1 MKRLLYLLIVWLAAL
16 GSQQAIAQS
25 ENTWTKAQYD
35 ALGEVVKWTD
45 SNGDSHTNLLT
56 DVATDPYHIYYLLRE
71 VYKNPNVPGIL
82 KGGYKSDG
90 ITREGDVTYE
100 RVVSGWELNRTGR
113 RGNYKYDVQPP
124 TQEGYTTL
132 LVKVKDTWSKSDAV
146 GTDNL
151 EKKDVIDEISKG
163 IESVQLLTDAMR
175 FDDGSNPGTL
185 YKLTGSGNRFF
196 FLSKGRA
203 RCTKEVSYFGDT
215 TVVVGERDPFM
226 GMYEEFSPVATDAST
241 GVTDFYS
248 KMMNGDV
255 FSVVHDCGS
264 VLATDHWFSMSGSES
279 TEQKSLDNIMFFIPD
294 KRLTAWDNR
303 DKQDKSD
310 GFYYTNYNQSYAP
323 KVSLY
328 TVKLYADTAKV
339 ADTNRYTVTLN
350 WSTSLKEITGSEID
364 QVFKLY
370 VVDEKGQK
378 TLLEKDPFTNQY
390 TYSYDVDQK
399 EHGYSITYQITAQP
413 TVNGA
418 GLSEVWSNYAQVS
431 IPGLDPKELLTL
443 GIGGSVYSKYD
454 QDKEVNQYRNS
465 VMMNNSV
472 GTFIAADNMAVGS
485 KFTFYRTSKLTGMAY
500 TETTVAAVVTITTKT
515 DAGFGYKVEYKNQ
528 AGADD
533 TKYPAKTGT
542 FGVKDNGAVDFN
554 NFIIC
559 DQFNASTAKN
569 EQPERYT
576 YQVKYAPD
584 GTNEEFYSNEFDVKV
599 YKTSSEMTNTVTEQ
613 AAKGDV
619 DHSLSVTAVPQIKFS
634 VEVDNAIKQYTMMCG
649 DANIGRAQNRP
660 DGTYGIFELFADGEK
675 LTGESKAGQATIN
688 DNTYDFTEVGK
699 YVPIIN
705 VNVDNDNVNT
715 YGCDIKDGYMAK
727 VTATVAGKDVSEYK
741 FKNTD
746 ARYFKTTI
754 AVQAYVPEGLT
765 IKAYRLWRDCGDKAV
780 EEDPDYKWRENP
792 LTPWFN
798 GFDKSRSSQEWAY
811 RIEDG
816 AMVGDYLKVSD
827 MFGAKTPTNT
837 DPLEVTYTVR
847 LYCYDAAGNYYVAET
862 TLPVTY
868 DNSTPTGL
876 TDVTG
881 DTGNGFSVMPSIAT
895 SQITVK
901 GCNGAIVVRSIT
913 GTEVMRIN
921 GNGETLRTVDVG
933 NLAPGY
939 YIVTSGGNSQRI
951 IKN

>member
-16 GSQQAIAQS
+16 GSQQAMAQS

-35 ALGEVVKWTD
+35 ALGKIVKWTD
-45 SNGDSHTNLLT
+45 SNGESHTNLLT

-71 VYKNPNVPGIL
+71 VYKNPSVPGIL
-82 KGGYKSDG
+82 QGGYKSDG
-90 ITREGDVTYE
+90 TTREGDVKYE
-100 RVVSGWELNRTGR
+100 RTISVWNLDKTFDWKNWKYV
-113 RGNYKYDVQPP
+113 YDVQPP

-132 LVKVKDTWSKSDAV
+132 LVKVKDTWSKSDAA
-146 GTDNL
+146 GTRNL
-151 EKKDVIDEISKG
+151 TQAKVINEISKG

-203 RCTKEVSYFGDT
+203 RTHNGNVAES
-215 TVVVGERDPFM
+215 DPFM
-226 GMYEEFSPVATDAST
+226 GMYEEYSPVSTDAST

-264 VLATDHWFSMSGSES
+264 VLANDHWFSMSGSES

-303 DKQDKSD
+303 DKQNDVSD
-310 GFYYTNYNQSYAP
+310 FYYTNYNQSYAP

-328 TVKLYADTAKV
+328 TVKLKADTTKV
-339 ADTNRYTVTLN
+339 AGTNRYTVVLN

-370 VVDEKGQK
+370 VVDENGQR
-378 TLLEKDPFTNQY
+378 TLLEKDPLTNQY
-390 TYSYDVDQK
+390 TYSYEVDQK

-418 GLSEVWSNYAQVS
+418 GLSEVWSNYAQVA

-443 GIGGSVYSKYD
+443 GIGGSAYSKYD

-472 GTFIAADNMAVGS
+472 GTFIAADNMAEGS

-500 TETTVAAVVTITTKT
+500 TETSVAAVVTITAKT
-515 DAGFGYKVEYKNQ
+515 NAGFEYKVEYKNQ

-559 DQFNASTAKN
+559 DQFNASTAQN
-569 EQPERYT
+569 AQPERYI

-584 GTNEEFYSNEFDVKV
+584 GTKEEFYSNEFDVKV
-599 YKTSSEMTNTVTEQ
+599 YKTSSEMPNTVTEQ
-613 AAKGDV
+613 AAKGDI

-634 VEVDNAIKQYTMMCG
+634 VDVDNAIKQYTMMRG

-660 DGTYGIFELFADGEK
+660 DGTYGIFELFTDGEK
-675 LTGESKAGQATIN
+675 LTGESKDGQATVN

-699 YVPIIN
+699 YVPVIN

-727 VTATVAGKDVSEYK
+727 VTATVAGKDISTYK
-741 FKNTD
+741 FKNID

-754 AVQAYVPEGLT
+754 ALQSYVPEGLT
-765 IKAYRLWRDCGDKAV
+765 IKAYRLWRDCGGKAV
-780 EEDPDYKWRENP
+780 EEDPAYKWRENP

-798 GFDKSRSSQEWAY
+798 GFDNKSRSEQQWSYDIAGGDVE
-811 RIEDG
+811 
-816 AMVGDYLKVSD
+816 GDYLKVSD
-827 MFGAKTPTNT
+827 TFGAKTPTMT
-837 DPLEVTYTVR
+837 DPLDVNYVVR
-847 LYCYDAAGNYYVAET
+847 LYCCDNSGHYYVAET
-862 TLPVTY
+862 TLTVTY
-868 DNSTPTGL
+868 DNGTPTGL

-913 GTEVMRIN
+913 GAEVMRIN
-921 GNGETLRTVDVG
+921 GNGETLRTVSVG

-939 YIVTSGGNSQRI
+939 YIVTSGGHSQRI